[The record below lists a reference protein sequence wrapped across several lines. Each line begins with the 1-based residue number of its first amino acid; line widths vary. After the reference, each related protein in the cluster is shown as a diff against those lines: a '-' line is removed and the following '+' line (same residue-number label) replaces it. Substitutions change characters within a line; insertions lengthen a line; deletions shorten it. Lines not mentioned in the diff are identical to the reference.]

1 VKSRFYDNGLNFEC
15 TGCGKCCE
23 YSDAEV
29 YLNESDIDRICAYLT
44 ITSESFIK
52 TYCRT
57 VKGKQ
62 VLKSN
67 KSHCIFL
74 NEKRCKIYSAR
85 PDQCRTFPFW
95 GEILKSKT
103 RWDYVGETC
112 EGINQGK
119 FYTFE
124 EIRKAMKSNTD
135 VPGIEDE
142 CPT

>member
-1 VKSRFYDNGLNFEC
+1 MKSRFYDNGLNFEC

-29 YLNESDIDRICAYLT
+29 YLTESDVDRICNYLT
-44 ITSESFIK
+44 ITLKTFIK

-57 VKGKQ
+57 VKGKP

-67 KSHCIFL
+67 KTHCIFL
-74 NEKRCKIYSAR
+74 NDKRCKIYPVR

-95 GEILKSKT
+95 GEILKSKS

-119 FYTFE
+119 LYTFE
-124 EIRKAMKSNTD
+124 EIRNAMKSKRD

-142 CPT
+142 